1 MNENERIKKELSS
14 SNELVKELKLL
25 HVTNK
30 SSEQLEKLRSENQ
43 RFSMM
48 LTEERVRV
56 TDLEN
61 QVIFKLLIIKFE
73 SSLRLINKF
82 IKNCVGKKTKEIRV
96 YGKFVNVIFVNNIL

>member
-1 MNENERIKKELSS
+1 MKENERIKKELSS

-25 HVTNK
+25 NVTNK

-61 QVIFKLLIIKFE
+61 QVIFKLIIKFE
-73 SSLRLINKF
+73 SSLRLINNLSK
-82 IKNCVGKKTKEIRV
+82 IVQVKKLKKYEYMV
-96 YGKFVNVIFVNNIL
+96 SLLK